1 MKATKNIFTLIEL
14 LVVIAI
20 IAILASML
28 LPALNNA
35 RDKAK
40 AASCNSNLKQI
51 GLAFMMY
58 VSDNNEFGPRYYD
71 TATWRFHWPSK
82 LYDGKYMTNKDI
94 FRCPSISAK
103 FVNWDQT
110 YGYFIDYG
118 GNFNLKTVKKY
129 SNSAY
134 IFDSVKNFS
143 TTGNWNW
150 DACYVHN
157 RSYEDLRVARRHSK
171 RASSLFVD
179 GHVALLDRTQLA
191 NDLTKAI
198 TGCY

>member
-1 MKATKNIFTLIEL
+1 MKERSTFTLIEL

-28 LPALNNA
+28 LPALNKA

-40 AASCNSNLKQI
+40 ATSCSSNLKQI

-58 VSDNNEFGPRYYD
+58 VNDNDEYGPRYYD
-71 TATWRFHWPSK
+71 TATWRYHWPYK
-82 LYDGKYMTNKDI
+82 LIVNKYLTNRSI
-94 FRCPSISAK
+94 FKCPSIPVG

-118 GNFNLKTVKKY
+118 GNFNLKRVKKY
-129 SNSAY
+129 STSAY
-134 IFDSVKNFS
+134 IFDSVKNYS
-143 TTGNWNW
+143 TVKNWNW

-157 RSYEDLRVARRHSK
+157 RSYEDLRVARRHSQ
-171 RASSLFVD
+171 RAGSLFAD
-179 GHVALLDRTQLA
+179 GHVALLDNGQLV
-191 NDLTKAI
+191 NDLAKPITK
-198 TGCY
+198 YY